1 MNLYIDQNV
10 NKVEIAIDLVHKPT
24 CIRIFCT
31 KEQSQLKNKL
41 QAFQFL
47 RAKLYDIQLRE
58 HQESIESEALIYRRY
73 NDSKGH
79 THVYYIAVLDVF
91 LNFTIVERFEVVH
104 HIVYM

>member
-1 MNLYIDQNV
+1 VAYLNILSSLMNLYIDQNV

-41 QAFQFL
+41 
-47 RAKLYDIQLRE
+47 
-58 HQESIESEALIYRRY
+58 QESIESEALIYRRY